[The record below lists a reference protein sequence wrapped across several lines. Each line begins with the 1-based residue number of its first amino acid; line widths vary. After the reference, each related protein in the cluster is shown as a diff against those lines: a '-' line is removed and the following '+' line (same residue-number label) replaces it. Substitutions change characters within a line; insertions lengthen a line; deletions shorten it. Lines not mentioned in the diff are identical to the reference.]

1 MSSMT
6 YGDILIEAMA
16 EATGETKEELTFLL
30 GIFRKQFPKANLDDE
45 LSDEE
50 ATALLEKLR
59 KDKDGIR
66 ELFTSGELPQSDC
79 KSGDCKK

>member
-1 MSSMT
+1 MT

-16 EATGETKEELTFLL
+16 EATGESKEELTFLL
-30 GIFRKQFPKANLDDE
+30 GIFRKQFPKANIDEE
-45 LSDEE
+45 LSE
-50 ATALLEKLR
+50 TAAKDLLEKLR

-79 KSGDCKK
+79 KSGDCKG